1 MSYKFFR
8 RKAMRNRTTRATLA
22 SLVMVFESVVV
33 FFATLVGFGLR
44 VHPDPA
50 VIWGVGVGL
59 SVILML
65 FPAVLGKPGTYAI
78 GWVLQVIVVLLGI
91 WVPLMYLLGTIFLG
105 MWGWAMIAGATIDRA
120 RAAKAKLDGQD
131 LGSE

>member
-1 MSYKFFR
+1 
-8 RKAMRNRTTRATLA
+8 MRNRTTKATLG

-59 SVILML
+59 SVLLML

-78 GWVLQVIVVLLGI
+78 GWVLQIIVVLLGI

-131 LGSE
+131 LGSEQ

>member
-1 MSYKFFR
+1 
-8 RKAMRNRTTRATLA
+8 
-22 SLVMVFESVVV
+22 MVFESVVV
-33 FFATLVGFGLR
+33 FFATLVGFGLQ

-65 FPAVLGKPGTYAI
+65 FPAVLGKSGTYAI
-78 GWVLQVIVVLLGI
+78 GWVLQIIVVLLGI

-120 RAAKAKLDGQD
+120 RAAKAKLDVQD

>member
-1 MSYKFFR
+1 
-8 RKAMRNRTTRATLA
+8 
-22 SLVMVFESVVV
+22 MVFESVVV
-33 FFATLVGFGLR
+33 FFATLVGFGLQ

-59 SVILML
+59 SVVLML

-78 GWVLQVIVVLLGI
+78 GWVLQIIVVLLGI

-120 RAAKAKLDGQD
+120 RAAKAKLDSQD

>member
-1 MSYKFFR
+1 
-8 RKAMRNRTTRATLA
+8 MRNRTTRATLG

-65 FPAVLGKPGTYAI
+65 FPAVLGKPGTYA
-78 GWVLQVIVVLLGI
+78 
-91 WVPLMYLLGTIFLG
+91 
-105 MWGWAMIAGATIDRA
+105 DNCC
-120 RAAKAKLDGQD
+120 AAWN
-131 LGSE
+131 LGSFDVSIGDNILRNVGLGNDRRCHN